1 VSHAKVDFSDHEEMF
16 LNVNTPED
24 LEEMESRIAGDPDS
38 PE

>member
-1 VSHAKVDFSDHEEMF
+1 MF